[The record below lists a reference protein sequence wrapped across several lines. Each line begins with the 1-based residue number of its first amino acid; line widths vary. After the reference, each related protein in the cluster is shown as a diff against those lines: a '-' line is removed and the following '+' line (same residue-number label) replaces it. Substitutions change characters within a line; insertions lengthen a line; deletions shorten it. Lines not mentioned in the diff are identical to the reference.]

1 MSTAVLYR
9 NNWQGRYLKGGIG
22 ADVDDNGAVSFMTM
36 HASKGLE
43 FDCVIVAG
51 ICDGIIPD
59 ADNNIE
65 EERRLLYVACTRA
78 RDELHVVAHVNEQ
91 GEMSCFG
98 KELGI
103 NKKY

>member
-22 ADVDDNGAVSFMTM
+22 TGANDNGVVSFMTM

-59 ADNNIE
+59 ADNASK
-65 EERRLLYVACTRA
+65 RSGGSCTWPAPGRVMNCTLSPTLMIRA
-78 RDELHVVAHVNEQ
+78 
-91 GEMSCFG
+91 
-98 KELGI
+98 K
-103 NKKY
+103 